1 MKNFQRNRLITR
13 TAFFFLFLLA
23 PVLDIFRFDLT
34 ETHFVVLGHALSLD
48 LSIDWVLSST
58 PLETGLR
65 VLFRFVLPIIVII
78 ASGIFIFWRW
88 GRIYCGWLCPHF
100 SVVEMVNDIM
110 KKRTGRVTLWEK
122 VPSGST
128 TKGGVLDWFV
138 IVSVSVVI
146 AFTWALGLLSYLL
159 PPIPLYTDLV
169 HFNLSISET
178 AFICI
183 ATLAFTIDFVFA
195 RHLFCKYGCAVGVF
209 QSLFW
214 MMNPRS
220 MVVEFDRD
228 RASLCKDCDKD
239 CEEACPMRL
248 PVRGF
253 KRSKFTCTQCAQCI
267 SACVEVQKDNPDGSL
282 LGWNEGRQT
291 KQTSLIPMVTIE
303 TPMTRNKK

>member
-1 MKNFQRNRLITR
+1 MKNLQRNRLVTR

-34 ETHFVVLGHALSLD
+34 ETHFIILGQALSLD
-48 LSIDWVLSST
+48 ITKSWVLTST
-58 PLETGLR
+58 PLDTGLR
-65 VLFRFVLPIIVII
+65 ILFRFVLPLIAII
-78 ASGIFIFWRW
+78 ATGIFIFWKW

-100 SVVEMVNDIM
+100 SVVETINDLM
-110 KKRTGRVTLWEK
+110 HSRTGKVTLWEK
-122 VPSGST
+122 ATPGSED
-128 TKGGVLDWFV
+128 KGGFFDWFV
-138 IVSVSVVI
+138 IVLVSVVI
-146 AFTWALGLLSYLL
+146 AFSWALGLLSYLL

-169 HFNLSISET
+169 YFELSRGET
-178 AFICI
+178 VFLCV

-214 MMNPRS
+214 MMNPKS
-220 MVVEFDRD
+220 MVVEFDRE

-248 PVRGF
+248 PVRSF

-267 SACVEVQKDNPDGSL
+267 SACVEVQKDNADGSL
-282 LGWNEGRQT
+282 LAWDEGEKT
-291 KQTSLIPMVTIE
+291 KQTSLIPMVSIE
-303 TPMTRNKK
+303 TPKSKK